1 MIYNNLDKNLSYYI
15 MELITL
21 ILSSSSVGIVIISLA
36 YYIFRR
42 CKTSECNAHIAD
54 AQGNHIDISIGTP
67 HVEATKEAE
76 VV

>member
-1 MIYNNLDKNLSYYI
+1 

-21 ILSSSSVGIVIISLA
+21 ILSSSSVGVVLLSVA

-42 CKTSECNAHIAD
+42 CKTSECNTHIVD

-76 VV
+76 AV

>member
-1 MIYNNLDKNLSYYI
+1 

-21 ILSSSSVGIVIISLA
+21 ILSSSSVGVVLLSVA

-42 CKTSECNAHIAD
+42 CKTSECNTHIVD
-54 AQGNHIDISIGTP
+54 SQGNHIDISIGTP

-76 VV
+76 VVK